1 VRYSRSGLGD
11 KIMGE
16 TEKTSLIQRAINKV
30 REINERYKTRKIKMS
45 RGVKIAMLFLRLYL
59 LFLVVILVYKFATT
73 VKG

>member
-1 VRYSRSGLGD
+1 
-11 KIMGE
+11 MGE
-16 TEKTSLIQRAINKV
+16 TEKTGLIRRAINKV
-30 REINERYKTRKIKMS
+30 REINERYKTPKIKMS

>member
-1 VRYSRSGLGD
+1 
-11 KIMGE
+11 MGE
-16 TEKTSLIQRAINKV
+16 TEKIGLIQRAINKV
-30 REINERYKTRKIKMS
+30 REINERYKTPKIKMS